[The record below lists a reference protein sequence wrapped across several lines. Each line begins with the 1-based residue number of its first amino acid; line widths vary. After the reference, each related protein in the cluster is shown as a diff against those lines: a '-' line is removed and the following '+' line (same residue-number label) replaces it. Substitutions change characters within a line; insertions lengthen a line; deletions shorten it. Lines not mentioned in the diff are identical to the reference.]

1 ISYIIVRCWLN
12 PELAP
17 KEEVKKYKFYEI
29 LLSTVKHVFP
39 LAVVIVITR
48 GDIYLG
54 VAKPTEAA
62 AFGALVSFL
71 LAGITGNFSRN
82 IINKSVLSTMK
93 ISSMILII
101 VAGSTAFS
109 NVLAFSGA
117 SRQLLQT
124 ISDLPLSPLW
134 ILVCMLV
141 VVFFLGMFIEEISIM
156 MMTLPIFMPV
166 VTSLNIEQV

>member
-1 ISYIIVRCWLN
+1 
-12 PELAP
+12 
-17 KEEVKKYKFYEI
+17 
-29 LLSTVKHVFP
+29 
-39 LAVVIVITR
+39 
-48 GDIYLG
+48 
-54 VAKPTEAA
+54 
-62 AFGALVSFL
+62 
-71 LAGITGNFSRN
+71 
-82 IINKSVLSTMK
+82 
-93 ISSMILII
+93 MILII

-166 VTSLNIEQV
+166 VTSLNIEQVWFGILMLMVLQVSLLTPPVGMLLFTFKGVAPKNITMNDIWKSAYPYVLCGIIAVIIILNFKPIVNILI